1 MPQLYTVKIV
11 EGTRFVLKDAILS
24 NQGWAYQCITKT
36 EKAECEAQRGKP
48 KGTLRPI
55 IYQITKSGISLKV
68 VFRLRLY

>member
-24 NQGWAYQCITKT
+24 NQGWAFQCITKT

-48 KGTLRPI
+48 KGTLS
-55 IYQITKSGISLKV
+55 TALLSLSS
-68 VFRLRLY
+68 LA